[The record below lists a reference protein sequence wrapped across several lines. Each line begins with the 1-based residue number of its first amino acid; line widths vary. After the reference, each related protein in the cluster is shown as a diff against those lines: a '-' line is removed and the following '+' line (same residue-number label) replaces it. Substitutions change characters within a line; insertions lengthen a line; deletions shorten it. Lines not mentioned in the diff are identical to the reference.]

1 MDLASAVIVAY
12 IAPPVMFV
20 SLAIVKKI
28 RNAIVGKMKSS
39 VQGEADGL
47 MTHPLR

>member
-28 RNAIVGKMKSS
+28 RNAIVGEGSH
-39 VQGEADGL
+39 QRRG
-47 MTHPLR
+47 H